1 MFTDAWRQSGHHES
15 IKNDRVRRL
24 SLTWKKASWASFVTT
39 FTTAVAFLANVFS
52 KLMPIQTFGIFAA
65 IMVPVNYLLVVFVFP
80 AVLMVHE
87 RYFSWVFG
95 WCWRTIRRKPKNKTG
110 DDEVP
115 DEQEV

>member
-1 MFTDAWRQSGHHES
+1 
-15 IKNDRVRRL
+15 
-24 SLTWKKASWASFVTT
+24 
-39 FTTAVAFLANVFS
+39 
-52 KLMPIQTFGIFAA
+52 
-65 IMVPVNYLLVVFVFP
+65 MVPVNYLLVVFVFP